1 MRHKPGISGHIARS
15 AGRRPTVERGLFRG
29 VVDRLQGR
37 GERRPPDDD
46 IAAALARLSSTEDG
60 AAFLQWIHDQTYGH
74 VPASDAEESALR
86 ESAALNRFATKIFA
100 LVDRGLA
107 RKTP

>member
-1 MRHKPGISGHIARS
+1 MRHKPGITGHIARN
-15 AGRRPTVERGLFRG
+15 AARKPTVERSLFRG
-29 VVDRLQGR
+29 VVDRLHKR
-37 GERRPPDDD
+37 GERKPPDDD
-46 IAAALARLSSTEDG
+46 IAAALARLSTSADG
-60 AAFLQWIHDQTYGH
+60 AAFLQWLHDQTYGH

-86 ESAALNRFATKIFA
+86 ESAALNRFATKIFQ

>member
-1 MRHKPGISGHIARS
+1 MRHKLGITGHIARN
-15 AGRRPTVERGLFRG
+15 AARKPTRERGLFR
-29 VVDRLQGR
+29 DALDKMQGR
-37 GERRPPDDD
+37 SERKPPDDD

-86 ESAALNRFATKIFA
+86 ESAALNRFATKIFQ
-100 LVDRGLA
+100 LVDRGIA
-107 RKTP
+107 RKSP

>member
-1 MRHKPGISGHIARS
+1 MRHKPGISGHISRS
-15 AGRRPTVERGLFRG
+15 AGRRPTTERSLFRG
-29 VVDRLQGR
+29 ALDRLQGR
-37 GERRPPDDD
+37 DERKAPDDD
-46 IAAALARLSSTEDG
+46 IAAALARLSTTADG

-74 VPASDAEESALR
+74 VPASDAHESALR
-86 ESAALNRFATKIFA
+86 ESAALNRFATKIFQ